1 MVEIFDDI
9 KKLYRFA
16 APCEELIN
24 YIEFFSETSLD
35 ATRQFINTEKFT
47 VTLFPSYTPTIWI
60 NLGSPYQLTNG
71 SKQVCI
77 GAHTDIL
84 LLRNDIVERTNQR
97 TDNIFTV
104 KFHPGGF
111 EAVFGIE
118 QQKIGS
124 HIINIST
131 ILPARFL
138 PNFKK
143 LNCFEERIAMLQQY
157 FLSLL
162 NAKFADNYLYQKVW
176 HAVNTFTN
184 SQMTYSNN
192 TLASELAVS
201 DKSLYR
207 YFINIIGIAPKNY
220 FSIVRARTALTSYV
234 SNKTSFCPYD
244 YGYYDMSHF
253 RKAVVQFTGK
263 KLADWHP

>member
-9 KKLYRFA
+9 RKLYRFV
-16 APCEELIN
+16 APCDELIN
-24 YIEFFSETSLD
+24 YIEFFSETD
-35 ATRQFINTEKFT
+35 VEAATQYIGTEKFT
-47 VTLFPSYTPTIWI
+47 VKLFPSYTPTIWV
-60 NLGSPYQLTNG
+60 NLGSPYTLTNG

-77 GAHTDIL
+77 DAHTDIL
-84 LLRNDIVERTNQR
+84 LLRNDIVERTNLR

-124 HIINIST
+124 NIININT
-131 ILPARFL
+131 LLPTGFL
-138 PNFKK
+138 DKLKK
-143 LNCFEERIAMLQQY
+143 LDCFEERIVMLQQY

-162 NAKFADNYLYQKVW
+162 NLKFAGNYLYQKVL

-184 SQMTYSNN
+184 SQMTYSNQK
-192 TLASELAVS
+192 LAGELAVT
-201 DKSLYR
+201 DKTLYR
-207 YFINIIGIAPKNY
+207 YFKNIIGIAPKNY
-220 FSIVRARTALTSYV
+220 FSIVRTRTALTCYV
-234 SNKTSFCPYD
+234 SNKESFSPYD

-253 RKAVVQFTGK
+253 RKAVAQFTGK
-263 KLADWHP
+263 KLADWRS